1 MLKIAAL
8 VHIILMTVLMGILVI
23 VIVTV
28 PELYDQGMR
37 LIPLA
42 ALVGVVGAIPIS
54 IYVSRQILAQTRG
67 A

>member
-1 MLKIAAL
+1 MLKVAAL
-8 VHIILMTVLMGILVI
+8 VHIMLMTVLMGILVI

-42 ALVGVVGAIPIS
+42 ALVGFFGAIPIS
-54 IYVSRQILAQTRG
+54 AYVSRKILAQTRST
-67 A
+67 